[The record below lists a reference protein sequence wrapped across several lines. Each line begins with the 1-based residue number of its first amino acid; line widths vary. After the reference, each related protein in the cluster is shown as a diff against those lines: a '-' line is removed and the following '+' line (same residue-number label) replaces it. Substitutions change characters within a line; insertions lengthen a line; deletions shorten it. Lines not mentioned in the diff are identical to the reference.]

1 MRKSVA
7 AVGSAAFFVAAP
19 GTVAGLVPW
28 LLTWWE
34 MRDPMPG
41 WIVARV
47 LGVLLIA
54 AGLVVVVHA
63 FYRFVVEG
71 LGTPLPAAAPKHLV
85 IGGVYRYVRNPMY
98 VALLGVVLGQA
109 LLLAQWNLVVYAAIM
124 WAVTASFVRFYE
136 EPHLLREFGA
146 DYNIYRHAVPAWLP
160 RLRPWTP

>member
-7 AVGSAAFFVAAP
+7 AIGSVAFFVVAP

-85 IGGVYRYVRNPMY
+85 VGGFYRHVRNPMY
-98 VALLGVVLGQA
+98 VAVLAVVLGQA
-109 LLLAQWNLVVYAAIM
+109 LLLAQWNLVVYAAIV
-124 WAVTASFVRFYE
+124 WAVTASFVRYYE
-136 EPHLLREFGA
+136 EPHLLHEFGA
-146 DYNIYRHAVPAWLP
+146 DYDTYRHAVPAWLP

>member
-7 AVGSAAFFVAAP
+7 AVGSVAFFVVAP

-34 MRDPMPG
+34 IRDPMPG

-85 IGGVYRYVRNPMY
+85 VGGFYRHVRNPMY
-98 VALLGVVLGQA
+98 VAVLAVVLGQA
-109 LLLAQWNLVVYAAIM
+109 LLLAQWNLVVYAAIV
-124 WAVTASFVRFYE
+124 WAVTASFVRYYE
-136 EPHLLREFGA
+136 EPHLLHEFGA
-146 DYNIYRHAVPAWLP
+146 DYDTYRHAVPAWLP